1 MNEILKPAGEW
12 IAQNVSL
19 TVLIVIFILSIF
31 FKIPKKEVNV
41 LGWFVGWVGK
51 SFTRELRNDIQ
62 GMKTDSNKQISDLR
76 TDLDAFEE
84 RTNTSIAQMQSG
96 TTQNCELLKTRLDA
110 MEKSNDMQTVRQIKT
125 HVLNF
130 ANSCMNGGRHT
141 VKDFRNII
149 KENKEYEALVEKY
162 GLVNDVYKDDFEY
175 IMEVYHECKRTRS
188 FLNDNGE
195 PLEDDD
201 E

>member
-51 SFTRELRNDIQ
+51 AFTRELRNDIQ

-76 TDLDAFEE
+76 SDLDAFEE
-84 RTNTSIAQMQSG
+84 RTNTAISNMQSG
-96 TTQNCELLKTRLDA
+96 TNSNCELLKTRLDA
-110 MEKSNDMQTVRQIKT
+110 MEKSNDMQTIRQIKT
-125 HVLNF
+125 HVLDF
-130 ANSCMNGGRHT
+130 ANSCRNGTRHT
-141 VKDFRNII
+141 MEDFKNVLSD
-149 KENKEYEALVEKY
+149 NAEYEVLVEKY
-162 GLVNDVYKDDFEY
+162 KLKNDVYVEDLKFIKNIY
-175 IMEVYHECKRTRS
+175 QHC
-188 FLNDNGE
+188 
-195 PLEDDD
+195 LETNSSLA
-201 E
+201 